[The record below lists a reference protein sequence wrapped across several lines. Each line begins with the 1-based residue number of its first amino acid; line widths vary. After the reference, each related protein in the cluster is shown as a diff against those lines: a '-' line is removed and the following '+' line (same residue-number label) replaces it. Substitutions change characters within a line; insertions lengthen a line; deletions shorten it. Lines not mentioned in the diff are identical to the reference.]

1 MKAHIDTEKYLNQL
15 SNGDK
20 SFTYTAI
27 REGIYTE
34 SFPLYTSFFDL
45 QNPTTEI
52 KLPIDGK
59 HSVAFAKRDELGEAT
74 ARLIINH
81 TNNNIKKYD
90 YINKIILLS
99 GPQSISFNEMARIFS
114 KLLNKSI
121 QIKTTTVNDYCNQ
134 EKVKA
139 LTVYGG
145 GTDNSTQIWSS
156 TYNGIE
162 NGESSITT
170 NHLSSI
176 LERQPESFETTISNL
191 LQN

>member
-1 MKAHIDTEKYLNQL
+1 
-15 SNGDK
+15 
-20 SFTYTAI
+20 
-27 REGIYTE
+27 
-34 SFPLYTSFFDL
+34 
-45 QNPTTEI
+45 
-52 KLPIDGK
+52 
-59 HSVAFAKRDELGEAT
+59 
-74 ARLIINH
+74 
-81 TNNNIKKYD
+81 
-90 YINKIILLS
+90 
-99 GPQSISFNEMARIFS
+99 MARIFS